1 MEKYL
6 FILTIVSTATWGLME
21 LCLLW
26 RDRERRMGTTYRDQ
40 GTRSL
45 IIASVLSAF
54 VISAFLAKAAGPY
67 PVLRIPGE
75 PWTAAAGLL
84 LAWIGIAVRYRAV
97 AELGESYRTTVE
109 IDDDQEIVSS
119 GSYKLVRHPSYAGLL
134 MAAAGFGLAGYSW
147 AGLVVCIVLPLSA
160 MLQRIRVEENEMTEV
175 LGDSYQ
181 SYRQHTKRLI
191 PGLW

>member
-6 FILTIVSTATWGLME
+6 YVVTIVSAATWGLME

-26 RDRERRMGTTYRDQ
+26 RDQSRRMGSTYRDQ

-45 IIASVLSAF
+45 IIASVLSGF
-54 VISAFLAKAAGPY
+54 VISAFLSKAIAAHPL
-67 PVLRIPGE
+67 LRIPGE
-75 PWTAAAGLL
+75 PWTAAAGLA

-97 AELGESYRTTVE
+97 VELGESFRTTVE
-109 IDDDQEIVSS
+109 VDDDQNVVSS
-119 GSYKLVRHPSYAGLL
+119 GPYKLVRHPSYAGLL

-147 AGLVVCIVLPLSA
+147 AGLVVCVALPLSA
-160 MLQRIRVEENEMTEV
+160 MLQRIRVEEDEMAEV
-175 LGDSYQ
+175 LGDRYQ
-181 SYRQHTKRLI
+181 AYRQHTKRLV